1 MLSAVGVALRHV
13 PSQKIKKKKIE
24 WSLHSHTLTHNE
36 LELSSTQAL
45 NLIKKCI
52 LYHQSTV
59 RGFAKFSKALSGQ
72 NTGTKCN
79 QEQAKWDGCVCGS
92 EFSHI
97 LP

>member
-13 PSQKIKKKKIE
+13 PFQKIKKKKIE

-79 QEQAKWDGCVCGS
+79 QEQAKWDVCGS